1 MDFIKIKNSRIC
13 SKEILV
19 YYPVII
25 QESNELRVVINTNGG
40 AKEIAIPMNNQ
51 EELDLELKALDWQLL

>member
-25 QESNELRVVINTNGG
+25 QESNELRIIINTNGG
-40 AKEIAIPMNNQ
+40 AIEITIPLDNQ
-51 EELDLELKALDWQLL
+51 EELDLELKALDWKLL

>member
-1 MDFIKIKNSRIC
+1 MDFIKIKNLRIC

-25 QESNELRVVINTNGG
+25 QESNELRIIINTNGG
-40 AKEIAIPMNNQ
+40 AIEITIPLDNQ